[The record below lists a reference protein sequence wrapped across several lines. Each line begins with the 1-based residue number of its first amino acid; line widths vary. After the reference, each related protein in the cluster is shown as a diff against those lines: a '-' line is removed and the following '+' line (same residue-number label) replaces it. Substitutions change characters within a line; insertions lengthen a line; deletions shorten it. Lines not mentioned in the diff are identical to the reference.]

1 MDGCFTVYEEPCQ
14 VRLSAYILL
23 FSYSKKAGMRRFED
37 LAFLNGSGGLV
48 DTSWGPVKI
57 GVYARHLE
65 RWLRCFPLKQLLFV
79 SGERLI
85 VDPAAEMVRVQ
96 VSIFHG

>member
-1 MDGCFTVYEEPCQ
+1 M
-14 VRLSAYILL
+14 
-23 FSYSKKAGMRRFED
+23 KRFEQ
-37 LAFLNGSGGLV
+37 LAFLNGTDGIV

-65 RWLRCFPLKQLLFV
+65 RWLKYFPLSQFIFV

-85 VDPAAEMVRVQ
+85 VDPAAEMTRVQ
-96 VSIFHG
+96 VNILVCALFVSLPELF